1 MVKGTWNL
9 VQSEPAATV
18 YVTDLVYGESLRSS
32 TKLVS
37 PRRAGAAIARIQKVT
52 ATTSFCRAASV
63 EKQRG
68 RMSHALAVAATAPVF
83 TSRALAKG
91 IPLTSTVETVSAPS
105 KSLKQAS
112 GSPETSGEGSAHAAA
127 AASRMMKSVRA
138 SIRPL
143 W

>member
-37 PRRAGAAIARIQKVT
+37 PRPPGAAMARIQKVT

-68 RMSHALAVAATAPVF
+68 RMSHALAVAATAPVV
-83 TSRALAKG
+83 TWRARVKG
-91 IPLTSTVETVSAPS
+91 IPLTGTMECVKAPS
-105 KSLKQAS
+105 NWLKQSS
-112 GSPETSGEGSAHAAA
+112 GSPETSGEGSANAAA
-127 AASRMMKSVRA
+127 APSKKVRSARA
-138 SIRPL
+138 SIRLL